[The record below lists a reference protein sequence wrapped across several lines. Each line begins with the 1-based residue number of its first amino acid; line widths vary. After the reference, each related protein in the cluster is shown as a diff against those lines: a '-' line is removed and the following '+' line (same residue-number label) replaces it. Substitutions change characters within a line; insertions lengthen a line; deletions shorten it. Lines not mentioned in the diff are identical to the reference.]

1 MYDQIDRKIVTCFRD
16 HLNALESSGLL
27 IRVKNQVNAEYEMA
41 ALIKKA
47 AKIEKA
53 ILFENVKGKQSAVAA
68 NVAGSRKMLSVAL
81 GLKEEEFLKDISS
94 RTSSTEK
101 VKTVQSAPVQEVIEE
116 ASGILALPLLT
127 HFERDAGGYIT
138 AGTVIAKDPET
149 GFRNSSFNRMMLR
162 ADERLGIRMM
172 PPQHLGVIQ
181 SKAETK
187 KRNLEVAVV
196 LGNHPAEM
204 IASASML
211 PFGKDHLEFASA
223 IRGEPLE
230 VVKCKTVNLEVPAN
244 AEIVIEGEIEA
255 NVREDE
261 GPFGEF
267 MDYYVERNKN
277 HVLKIR
283 AITHRSDYIY
293 QALLCGSKEDLG
305 ILALA
310 RELLIFNTLR
320 NSGYDVR
327 DVSLMPFLFNGVI
340 SLRKRFEG
348 EPKNAMMSAFGA
360 YSWLKYCIA
369 VDEDVDVHDL
379 DDVWWALGTRSQ
391 PEKGLFMVS
400 DALGFPR
407 KDKSAIHRGKLGM
420 DATVPL
426 DMKKE
431 FERKKIPSEG
441 KVNLPD

>member
-1 MYDQIDRKIVTCFRD
+1 MDDQTDVEVGNCFRG
-16 HLNALESSGLL
+16 HLDDLERSGLL
-27 IRVKNQVNAEYEMA
+27 IRVRYQVETNYEMA

-47 AKIEKA
+47 AKVDKA
-53 ILFENVKGKQSAVAA
+53 ILFERVKGKRHSVAA
-68 NVAGSRKMLSVAL
+68 NVAGSRKMLSLAL
-81 GLKEEEFLKDISS
+81 RLKEDGFLKGLSGRAS
-94 RTSSTEK
+94 GAQV
-101 VKTVQSAPVQEVIEE
+101 VKTVQTAPVQEVVEDQSAIRDM
-116 ASGILALPLLT
+116 PLLT
-127 HFERDAGGYIT
+127 HFERDGGNYIT

-162 ADERLGIRMM
+162 EDERLGIRMM
-172 PPQHLGVIQ
+172 PSQHLGVIQ

-187 KRNLEVAVV
+187 KKNLEVAVV

-204 IASASML
+204 IASASLL
-211 PFGKDHLEFASA
+211 PFGKDHLEFAGA
-223 IRGEPLE
+223 LRGKSLE
-230 VVKCKTVNLEVPAN
+230 VVKCKTVDLEVPAN

-255 NVREDE
+255 NVREEE

-305 ILALA
+305 ILALT
-310 RELLIFNTLR
+310 RELLIYNTLK
-320 NSGYDVR
+320 NAGYDVL

-360 YSWLKYCIA
+360 YSWLKYCIV
-369 VDEDVDVHDL
+369 VDEDVNVHDL
-379 DDVWWALGTRSQ
+379 GDVWWALGTRSQ
-391 PEKGLFMVS
+391 PEKGLLTVS

-431 FERKKIPSEG
+431 FERKKIPGED
-441 KVNLPD
+441 KFNLPD